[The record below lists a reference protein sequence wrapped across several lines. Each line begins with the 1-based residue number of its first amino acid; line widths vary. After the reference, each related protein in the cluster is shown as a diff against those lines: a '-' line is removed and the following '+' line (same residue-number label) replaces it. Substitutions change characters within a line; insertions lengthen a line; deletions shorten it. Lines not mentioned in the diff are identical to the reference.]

1 MNLRPVSMTCNVY
14 NNLACFSCCRSER
27 PVILVRNSG
36 VALTGSAN
44 NRYSFKV
51 LFTLYTCITL
61 HSSYLDFLLLIL
73 RLCNNAL
80 LASDVV

>member
-1 MNLRPVSMTCNVY
+1 M
-14 NNLACFSCCRSER
+14 
-27 PVILVRNSG
+27 RNSG